1 MERNNADNICEYKR
15 FEVDFCLEDNDI
27 RGWKMELIKIGQI
40 LKKGKIRMNF
50 SK

>member
-27 RGWKMELIKIGQI
+27 RGWKMELID
-40 LKKGKIRMNF
+40 
-50 SK
+50 